1 MLITSVLWIVLL
13 AGLVLLA
20 LMAAGILVLVKLGV
34 IASYALKEKP
44 PEGGVYSLDQS
55 RESGDK

>member
-1 MLITSVLWIVLL
+1 MNVLWIVLL

-20 LMAAGILVLVKLGV
+20 LVGVGILVLVKLGV
-34 IASYALKEKP
+34 IAHYALEEQP

-55 RESGDK
+55 RESGDD